1 MNNKDLIAKLNN
13 LKTVN
18 PEAKWLT
25 SNRDLFLTQIS
36 NSGAEKLSA
45 WEGFVINFRSFAKAS
60 SQPAFALGVF
70 FLLLVSSSIFG
81 HKLFSQAKP
90 NDSLYIARVIS
101 EKAKLNTVMDT
112 NARDKMA
119 VQFATSHAKDISA
132 VLADPEFNTEDN
144 QEEVAKLSESFN
156 KEIETVKTKMEKIAA
171 AKPVKETLEDEVEGE
186 AEIATSSDDEV
197 SIAADGEVDDKGIQI
212 SEMLTAST
220 TATTSVASTTASSTV
235 EIEAEE
241 ATSTEAVIA
250 PNVPDQVKVMFDNKE
265 YNNVIDKLNEVE
277 EIINKK

>member
-1 MNNKDLIAKLNN
+1 MTNKDLIVKLNN

-18 PEAKWLT
+18 PEAEWLT

-60 SQPAFALGVF
+60 SQPVFALGVF
-70 FLLLVSSSIFG
+70 LLLLVSSSIFG

-101 EKAKLNTVMDT
+101 EKVKLNTVIDT
-112 NARDKMA
+112 NTRDKMA
-119 VQFATSHAKDISA
+119 VQFATNHAKDISA

-144 QEEVAKLSESFN
+144 QDQVAKLSESFN

-171 AKPVKETLEDEVEGE
+171 AKPVKEATEVE
-186 AEIATSSDDEV
+186 ADIANEISTSSDDKV
-197 SIAADGEVDDKGIQI
+197 AIAAGAEVDDKGIQVSAII
-212 SEMLTAST
+212 SE
-220 TATTSVASTTASSTV
+220 TSVASTSATSSV
-235 EIEAEE
+235 ELELETEEE
-241 ATSTEAVIA
+241 ATSTEPII
-250 PNVPDQVKVMFDNKE
+250 PTVPDQVKEMFEKKE

-277 EIINKK
+277 ELINKD